1 MPHITDSQN
10 SEQEKLTSSLE
21 KALIASEI
29 RYRRLFESA
38 KDGIL
43 ILDPKTGMI
52 VDVNPFLIELLGYS
66 KERFIEKT
74 IWEIGFF
81 RDIIDNKDKFLELQQ
96 DKYVRYEDLPLET
109 AAGRKINVEFVSNV
123 YLVNNQKVIQCN
135 IRDITERKVA
145 EAGLEKNRKELAE
158 IKRIA
163 DEESIFTE
171 NIINTV
177 REPLL
182 VLDDELR
189 VIKASRSFYNFFK
202 VIPENTIGILIYE
215 LGNHQWDIPKLREL
229 LEKILPEKTTFDNYE
244 VEHNF
249 SSIGTRIMLLNA
261 RQIKRGLG
269 KEKIIL
275 LAFEDITERKRTE
288 KSLSE
293 KNRLN
298 IEYLNILLNHAHAPI
313 IIWDSSLVIK
323 RFNPEFEKL
332 SGYNKSEVQDKKI
345 EMLFPK
351 NEIESTLKSIKDNIH
366 EENSKVIEIDILT
379 KDKKIKTVLWNS
391 ANISDEE
398 GKNTVATIAQ
408 DITNRKQTEKALINS
423 EIQYRRLFE
432 SAKDGI
438 LILDAI
444 TGMIVDVNPFL
455 INLLGYPKDN
465 FKQKAVWEI
474 GFFNDIIQ
482 SKEKF
487 LELQQEEYVRYEDL
501 PLKTADGRTINVE
514 FVSNVYPVD
523 NKNVIQC
530 NIRDITERKQ
540 TEEVLH
546 HKTALLEAQ
555 LNSSIDGIIIVDDE
569 GKKIL
574 QNQRAI
580 DLWKIPPHIADNEDD
595 HLQVQHVM
603 DMTKNPEMFVR
614 NITDLYEHPDINS
627 FDDVELVDGT
637 VLERYSAPVLDK
649 YGKNYGRIWVFHD
662 ITERK
667 KLETNLSTA
676 TEIAKLGY
684 WEFNVKSGEF
694 IFDDQYYRIIH
705 GSSAEKQGGNIMR
718 AEEFARRL
726 VHPEDSE
733 IINAKLQEA
742 ISSHDPKYFGQ
753 AETRAF
759 RDNGDI
765 TNVMVR
771 FKVQKDQ
778 FGHAHAVYGISQDIT
793 ERKYDEQELIKA
805 KEKAEESDRL
815 KSAFLAN
822 MSHEIRT
829 PMNGILGFTELLK
842 EPNLSGEEQQAFI
855 DIIEKSGDRMLN
867 IINDIVNLSRVESG
881 NVEIS
886 ISETNINMLVEDIYN
901 FFKPET
907 DSKRIKLSFKNA
919 LFSSDAI
926 INTDK
931 EKVFAVL
938 LNLVKNAVKFTQSG
952 AIELGYEMKDKFLEF
967 FVKDT
972 GSGIPS
978 EQKEIIF
985 ERFRQGSES
994 LTRNYEGAGLGLSIS
1009 KAYVDMLGGKIW
1021 TESNKKQGS
1030 TFRFTIPYI
1039 NGDEIDE
1046 QPIAIAGKEILQPR
1060 KLKIL
1065 VVEDDETSRM
1075 FLTIMVKPLAGNLFQ
1090 AITGHEAVETCRK
1103 NPDIDLVLM
1112 DIQMPDMD
1120 GYEGTRQIRQF
1131 NKKVVIIAQTAYA
1144 LPDDR
1149 EKGN

>member
-1 MPHITDSQN
+1 MTIKS
-10 SEQEKLTSSLE
+10 SEKGVSIFSLG

-43 ILDPKTGMI
+43 ILDAKTGMI
-52 VDVNPFLIELLGYS
+52 VDVNPFLIALLDYS
-66 KERFIEKT
+66 KESLIEKT

-81 RDIIDNKDKFLELQQ
+81 KDIIENKDKFLELQQ

-109 AAGRKINVEFVSNV
+109 SGGRKINVEFVSNV
-123 YLVNNQKVIQCN
+123 YWVNNQKVIQCN
-135 IRDITERKVA
+135 IRDITERKET

-158 IKRIA
+158 IKKIA
-163 DEESIFTE
+163 DEESKFTE

-182 VLDDELR
+182 VLDDGLR

-202 VIPENTIGILIYE
+202 VIPKNTIGILIYE

-229 LEKILPEKTTFDNYE
+229 LEKILPKKTTFDNYE

-275 LAFEDITERKRTE
+275 LAFEDVTERRREERK
-288 KSLSE
+288 LSE
-293 KNRLN
+293 KSRLN

-313 IIWDSSLVIK
+313 ITWDSSLRIK

-332 SGYNKSEVQDKKI
+332 SGYNKSEVQDNKI

-351 NEIESTLKSIKDNIH
+351 NEVASTLELIKNNIGD
-366 EENSKVIEIDILT
+366 ENPKVIEINILT
-379 KDKKIKTVLWNS
+379 KINEIRTVLWNS

-408 DITNRKQTEKALINS
+408 DITSRKRSEEALSNS
-423 EIQYRRLFE
+423 EIRYRRLFE

-438 LILDAI
+438 LILDAE
-444 TGMIVDVNPFL
+444 TGMIVDVNPVL
-455 INLLGYPKDN
+455 IKLLGYSKEEIVE
-465 FKQKAVWEI
+465 KSIWEI
-474 GFFNDIIQ
+474 GTFRDIFEN
-482 SKEKF
+482 KEKF
-487 LELQQEEYVRYEDL
+487 QELKQKEYVRYENL
-501 PLKTADGRTINVE
+501 PLETADGHTINVE
-514 FVSNVYPVD
+514 FVSNVYPAG

-555 LNSSIDGIIIVDDE
+555 LNSSIDGIIIVDNQ
-569 GKKIL
+569 GKKVL

-603 DMTKNPEMFVR
+603 NMTKNPEMFVR

-684 WEFNVKSGEF
+684 WEFDVKSGEF

-705 GSSAEKQGGNIMR
+705 GSSTEKQGGNRMP

-733 IINAKLQEA
+733 IIGAKLQEA
-742 ISSHDPKYFGQ
+742 ISSTDPEYFGQ
-753 AETRAF
+753 AEARF
-759 RDNGDI
+759 FCDNGDI

-778 FGHAHAVYGISQDIT
+778 FGHAHTVYGISQDIT
-793 ERKYDEQELIKA
+793 EQKYDELELIKA
-805 KEKAEESDRL
+805 KERAEESDRL

-829 PMNGILGFTELLK
+829 PMNGILGFAELLK

-867 IINDIVNLSRVESG
+867 IINDIINISKIESEQ
-881 NVEIS
+881 VEIS
-886 ISETNINMLVEDIYN
+886 VSNTNINKQVEDILK
-901 FFKPET
+901 FFKPEAE
-907 DSKRIKLSFKNA
+907 KKGLHIYCKA
-919 LFSSDAI
+919 LLPESEAI
-926 INTDK
+926 INTD
-931 EKVFAVL
+931 EAKVYTVL
-938 LNLVKNAVKFTQSG
+938 TNLVKNAIKFTSFG
-952 AIELGYEMKDKFLEF
+952 SVEYGYEKKGDFFEF
-967 FVKDT
+967 FVTDT
-972 GSGIPS
+972 GIGVR
-978 EQKEIIF
+978 EERKGIIF
-985 ERFRQGSES
+985 ERFRQDSDS
-994 LTRNYEGAGLGLSIS
+994 LNRNYEGAGLGLAIS
-1009 KAYVDMLGGKIW
+1009 KAYVEVLGGKIW
-1021 TESNKKQGS
+1021 IESKKSKGS
-1030 TFRFTIPYI
+1030 TFRFTIPCF
-1039 NGDEIDE
+1039 
-1046 QPIAIAGKEILQPR
+1046 
-1060 KLKIL
+1060 
-1065 VVEDDETSRM
+1065 V
-1075 FLTIMVKPLAGNLFQ
+1075 
-1090 AITGHEAVETCRK
+1090 GHEE
-1103 NPDIDLVLM
+1103 
-1112 DIQMPDMD
+1112 
-1120 GYEGTRQIRQF
+1120 
-1131 NKKVVIIAQTAYA
+1131 KK
-1144 LPDDR
+1144 
-1149 EKGN
+1149 